1 LKNRLEIIFP
11 INKKVGRS
19 KDRGIITLLAGKK
32 VDDLFQPKNDCC
44 AGDESCCGSENQS
57 SLQPFPMAQAPDEVC
72 CGSPPGPQSSP
83 NEKPG
88 YELLNFV
95 ESFIDAPVGP
105 VPRVKTRLGRSDLT
119 GTINARLGIKRNQ
132 YKIAPGLYCVGTPG
146 PDSPVLVTANYKLT
160 FDTLRRELASLDS
173 WILVIDTRGINVWCA
188 AGKALFSTR
197 EVVQRIKQIRL
208 STVVRHN
215 KIILP
220 QLAATGVSA
229 VSVKK
234 ESGFEVL
241 WGPIRAKDI
250 QQFVID
256 GCKAQQAMRRVTF
269 TMPERVVLVPVELS
283 HLPKPTIWV
292 LLAVFLLSGIGTGF
306 FSFNAAW
313 SRGVMALTAY
323 AAGILGGAVAAPI
336 LLPWIPGRA
345 FALKGTLTGMV
356 AGLAVAIAFRDGL
369 HWAEATALIFFTM
382 AISSYLAMNFTG
394 STPFTSPSGVEK
406 EMRRAIPLQ
415 AAAALIALVAWVGA
429 AFVG

>member
-1 LKNRLEIIFP
+1 MN
-11 INKKVGRS
+11 
-19 KDRGIITLLAGKK
+19 
-32 VDDLFQPKNDCC
+32 DLIQPENECC
-44 AGDESCCGSENQS
+44 SGDESCGPTEKQNG
-57 SLQPFPMAQAPDEVC
+57 LQPFSMVPASDEVC
-72 CGSPPGPQSSP
+72 CGSPPGPQSRP
-83 NEKPG
+83 DEKPG

-95 ESFIDAPVGP
+95 ESFIDTPIGP
-105 VPRVKTRLGRSDLT
+105 VPRVKTSLERSDVM
-119 GTINARLGIKRNQ
+119 GTISARLGVKRNQ
-132 YKIAPGLYCVGTPG
+132 YKIAPGLYGVGEPG

-160 FDTLRRELASLDS
+160 FDTLRRELTSFDT

-188 AGKALFSTR
+188 AGKELFSTR
-197 EVVQRIKQIRL
+197 EVVHRVKQSRL
-208 STVVRHN
+208 NTVVRHH

-229 VSVKK
+229 VMVKK

-241 WGPIRAKDI
+241 WGPIQARDI
-250 QQFVID
+250 QQFVDD
-256 GCKAQQAMRRVTF
+256 GCKTEQSMRRVTF

-313 SRGVMALTAY
+313 SRGLMALTAY

-345 FALKGTLTGMV
+345 FALKGTLTGIV
-356 AGLAVAIAFRDGL
+356 AGLAVVIAFRNSL
-369 HWAEATALIFFTM
+369 IWVEATALLLITM
-382 AISSYLAMNFTG
+382 VISSYLAMNFTG

-415 AAAALIALVAWVGA
+415 AAVALIAVVAWVSA
-429 AFVG
+429 AFAG

>member
-1 LKNRLEIIFP
+1 MN
-11 INKKVGRS
+11 
-19 KDRGIITLLAGKK
+19 
-32 VDDLFQPKNDCC
+32 DLIQPKNECC
-44 AGDESCCGSENQS
+44 SGDESCGPTEKQNG
-57 SLQPFPMAQAPDEVC
+57 LQPFSMAPASDEVC
-72 CGSPPGPQSSP
+72 CGSPPGPQSNP
-83 NEKPG
+83 DEKPG

-95 ESFIDAPVGP
+95 ESFIDTPIGP
-105 VPRVKTRLGRSDLT
+105 VPRVKTSLERSDVM
-119 GTINARLGIKRNQ
+119 GTISARLGVKRNQ
-132 YKIAPGLYCVGTPG
+132 YKIAPGLYGVGEPG

-160 FDTLRRELASLDS
+160 FDTLRRELTSFDT

-188 AGKALFSTR
+188 AGKELFSTR
-197 EVVQRIKQIRL
+197 EVVHRVKQSRL
-208 STVVRHN
+208 NTVVRHN

-229 VSVKK
+229 VMVKK

-241 WGPIRAKDI
+241 WGPIQARDI
-250 QQFVID
+250 QQFVDD
-256 GCKAQQAMRRVTF
+256 GCKTEQSMRRVTF

-313 SRGVMALTAY
+313 SRGLMALTAY

-345 FALKGTLTGMV
+345 FALKGTLTGIV
-356 AGLAVAIAFRDGL
+356 AGLAVVIAFRNSL
-369 HWAEATALIFFTM
+369 IWVEATALLLITM
-382 AISSYLAMNFTG
+382 VISSYLAMNFTG

-406 EMRRAIPLQ
+406 EMRHAIPLQ
-415 AAAALIALVAWVGA
+415 AAVALIAVVAWVSA
-429 AFVG
+429 AFAG